1 MEWSEKQMRIL
12 TEAEALFASKGY
24 EGTSVR
30 DIAQKANVNVA
41 MISYYFGSKD
51 KLLLA
56 LIKQRMEQSGMVL
69 NNVSH
74 NEKLDP
80 WEKIDRVVDYYVD
93 KMLENRNFH
102 TIISRQM
109 SLDQDPVFREM
120 LISSKMRNSQ
130 VIAEIIAEGQRKKIF
145 RKVNVGLTIGTVLGT
160 ISQVSMSRPFYCSL
174 MKLDPEDDVAYFKKV
189 RAKLKHHLKSLLR
202 AYLTTEG
209 DK

>member
-12 TEAEALFASKGY
+12 QAAEVLFASKGY

-30 DIAQKANVNVA
+30 DIARKADVNVA

-51 KLLLA
+51 KLLLG
-56 LIKQRMEQSGMVL
+56 LIKQRMEQSSMVL
-69 NNVSH
+69 SGLSH

-80 WEKIDRVVDYYVD
+80 WEKIDRIIDHYVD
-93 KMLENRNFH
+93 KMLDNRNFH

-120 LISSKMRNSQ
+120 LISSKTKNSS

-145 RKVNVGLTIGTVLGT
+145 RKVNVGLTIATVMGT
-160 ISQVSMSRPFYCSL
+160 ISQVSMSKPFFCSL
-174 MKLDPEDDVAYFKKV
+174 MNLDPEDDVAYFKKV
-189 RAKLKHHLKSLLR
+189 RSKLKNHLKSLLR
-202 AYLTTEG
+202 AYLSSDNE
-209 DK
+209 K